1 MKNLS
6 LSVLTENRSWRT
18 YAACARHAQDEV
30 LDTKKSRTVRGYVQV
45 GRSKGRPP
53 LYEAAGEAD
62 CRDAGRAVK
71 NNTTDIKHIPS
82 FLPIFVSVQNKVI
95 MNTLELEAYK
105 AELAREVLSIDNKE
119 VLDDI
124 KEIILKGTGHNA
136 PCRMNFSEVKQHLQ
150 ASEKRFDA
158 GEYISEEQMEEL
170 FNSLR

>member
-1 MKNLS
+1 MNLMIH
-6 LSVLTENRSWRT
+6 L
-18 YAACARHAQDEV
+18 H
-30 LDTKKSRTVRGYVQV
+30 
-45 GRSKGRPP
+45 
-53 LYEAAGEAD
+53 
-62 CRDAGRAVK
+62 
-71 NNTTDIKHIPS
+71 NTTDIKHIPS

-150 ASEKRFDA
+150 ASEKRFDV

>member
-1 MKNLS
+1 
-6 LSVLTENRSWRT
+6 
-18 YAACARHAQDEV
+18 
-30 LDTKKSRTVRGYVQV
+30 
-45 GRSKGRPP
+45 
-53 LYEAAGEAD
+53 
-62 CRDAGRAVK
+62 
-71 NNTTDIKHIPS
+71 
-82 FLPIFVSVQNKVI
+82 

-124 KEIILKGTGHNA
+124 KEIKLNGTGHNS